1 MYPNALLG
9 IVCVC
14 VCVCVCLCVSVRM
27 GHNFIVVVFLYR
39 GGILESVSLL
49 TRDNK
54 ILVGVC
60 VCVCVCLFRLL
71 LLCVQYFF
79 ISDNKVV
86 ASVSGAD
93 LKVIS
98 APSSALWYYYWIE
111 E

>member
-60 VCVCVCLFRLL
+60 VCVCVFVCFGYY
-71 LLCVQYFF
+71 CFACNIFSYPTTKW
-79 ISDNKVV
+79 SH
-86 ASVSGAD
+86 
-93 LKVIS
+93 
-98 APSSALWYYYWIE
+98 PSQELTSK
-111 E
+111 